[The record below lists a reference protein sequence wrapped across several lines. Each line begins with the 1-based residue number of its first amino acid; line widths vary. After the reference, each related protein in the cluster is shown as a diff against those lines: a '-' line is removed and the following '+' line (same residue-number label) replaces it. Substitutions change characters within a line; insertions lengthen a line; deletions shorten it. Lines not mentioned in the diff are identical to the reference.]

1 MNNTLY
7 APTHIFLASEIKAGN
22 LSYKRKTVPTR
33 PKGKGKEKQEANFE
47 AERRWLLSRLQ
58 NEVAK
63 NDTTVA
69 AQVPSD
75 EDVLDGIECGCCF
88 ADYSFVRAALL
99 SLLLLAYHLF
109 VKDQMVQCPDM
120 HLFCSS
126 CMTSYA
132 SNLLGEHN
140 PNIICMDQSGCKLPF
155 PLSQL
160 RRFLTPKL
168 MELYDRVKQM
178 KEIEAAGL
186 ENLESC
192 PFCEYKV
199 VIENPEEKLF
209 RCEGGDC
216 GVVSCRGC
224 KKVVR
229 RRCLF
234 FCYMANDWCAFLG
247 SLAKKL

>member
-1 MNNTLY
+1 MLFCRLPFRSCCST
-7 APTHIFLASEIKAGN
+7 S
-22 LSYKRKTVPTR
+22 
-33 PKGKGKEKQEANFE
+33 
-47 AERRWLLSRLQ
+47 LLS
-58 NEVAK
+58 
-63 NDTTVA
+63 
-69 AQVPSD
+69 P
-75 EDVLDGIECGCCF
+75 
-88 ADYSFVRAALL
+88 
-99 SLLLLAYHLF
+99 AYHPF
-109 VKDQMVQCPDM
+109 IKDQMIQCPDT

-199 VIENPEEKLF
+199 VIENPQEKLF
-209 RCEGGDC
+209 RCESGDC

-229 RRCLF
+229 RSRLF
-234 FCYMANDWCAFLG
+234 FWDRANDWRAFSG